1 MTQCSAKSKRT
12 KERCKAKAMA
22 NGLCYHHGGATPR
35 GHALPQTTHGRYSKD
50 LPTRLASRYAEA
62 VSDPDLLQ
70 LDSEI
75 HLTDALIRDRL
86 ATLDTGESGRLW
98 RELNAAWRE
107 FAAARKAGDAAGMT
121 VALAQIEPLI
131 NRGVADWVA
140 RQEVLDMVERRRKL
154 VDSEGKR
161 RVQMQQMITAESA
174 TLLFSATVDTVMR
187 HVSDPGVRAAISRDL
202 ERLIARRDG
211 GAAQP

>member
-62 VSDPDLLQ
+62 ASDPDLLQ

-107 FAAARKAGDAAGMT
+107 FASARKAGDAAGMT

-131 NRGVADWVA
+131 NRGVADWAA

-161 RVQMQQMITAESA
+161 RVQMQQMITAERA
-174 TLLFSATVDTVMR
+174 TLLISAVSDVVMR
-187 HVSDPGVRAAISRDL
+187 HVDDRDTRYRIAEGIRALLSVG
-202 ERLIARRDG
+202 DG
-211 GAAQP
+211 GPSEP

>member
-1 MTQCSAKSKRT
+1 MRCSAKSKQSGEQCKRHTAVGRT
-12 KERCKAKAMA
+12 VCSI
-22 NGLCYHHGGATPR
+22 HGGKTPR
-35 GHALPQTTHGRYSKD
+35 GNLLPQTTTGRYSRD

-131 NRGVADWVA
+131 NRGVADWSA

-161 RVQMQQMITAESA
+161 RVQMQQMITPDRAMLLVSA
-174 TLLFSATVDTVMR
+174 LADTVMR
-187 HVSDPGVRAAISRDL
+187 HVSDADIRAAIARDV
-202 ERLIARRDG
+202 ERLITRPVPGDD
-211 GAAQP
+211 QS